1 MRRGATTT
9 WLLMDDVAAWL
20 CEHRIDVLAKPSMQ
34 STDAAIPQLLPIHR
48 VASGLYAGFWRRVL
62 AWFIDAL
69 IIAAAHVVLTVFFGT
84 WLLVP
89 WVLIGGGHGEV
100 MARLVDTS
108 LQPFGIVVV
117 WLYYAVCESSRW
129 QATIGKLALGLRVTD
144 EYGQRIGFARATG
157 RHFGKF
163 VSALTLCIG
172 FLLAGWTARKQALH
186 DLMAGCCVVRVDGL
200 VAWQRAG
207 VSQADAVV
215 PVTPPSGR
223 PGMPGWAIA
232 LIVIA
237 GGLFLVLPALAIIAA
252 IAIPAY
258 ARYTV
263 RTEIAQGIAL
273 TERPRALVAE
283 YIGARGALP
292 DSNAALG
299 LPRPEAIR
307 ARYVTSVLVADGK
320 VVVTYG
326 NQADRSIRGGR
337 VVMSPN
343 GNAVRLHWQCS
354 SPDIR
359 EDYLPAECR

>member
-1 MRRGATTT
+1 MAE
-9 WLLMDDVAAWL
+9 WL

-34 STDAAIPQLLPIHR
+34 STDSAIPQLLSIHHL
-48 VASGLYAGFWRRVL
+48 APGLYAGFWRRVL

-69 IIAAAHVVLTVFFGT
+69 IISAAHVLLTVFFGT

-89 WVLIGGGHGEV
+89 WALIGGGHGEV

-108 LQPFGIVVV
+108 LQPFGIVTV

-144 EYGQRIGFARATG
+144 ECGQRIGFARATG
-157 RHFGKF
+157 RYFGKF
-163 VSALTLCIG
+163 VSALTLGVG

-186 DLMAGCCVVRVDGL
+186 DLLASCCVVRLDGL
-200 VAWQRAG
+200 APWQREG
-207 VSQADAVV
+207 VSQADTAV
-215 PVTPPSGR
+215 PATAPSRR
-223 PGMPGWAIA
+223 PGMPGWVIA
-232 LIVIA
+232 LLVLA
-237 GGLFLVLPALAIIAA
+237 GGLFLVLPALAIIVA
-252 IAIPAY
+252 IAIPTY

-299 LPRPEAIR
+299 LPRPEAIH
-307 ARYVTSVLVADGK
+307 ARYVSSVRITGGK

-343 GNAVRLHWQCS
+343 GSAVRLHWQCS